1 METRFE
7 SRSDTNVLQYTLAS
21 HGFPHLQRYL
31 LGVQAGGGVNGLN
44 NLFIIATIVYWEPS
58 MYKTLSITICIT
70 HSFSA
75 NSYYLFRIIEV
86 ETKAQSN

>member
-1 METRFE
+1 MMETRFE

-44 NLFIIATIVYWEPS
+44 NLFIIATIVY
-58 MYKTLSITICIT
+58 
-70 HSFSA
+70 
-75 NSYYLFRIIEV
+75 
-86 ETKAQSN
+86 